1 MPDNYGGHDMKV
13 KELIAKLQEIDQELN
28 VVLTINDDG
37 ISSWTL
43 QTIDLGWEPS
53 GVVSL
58 ESNECI
64 MC

>member
-1 MPDNYGGHDMKV
+1 MKV

>member
-1 MPDNYGGHDMKV
+1 MKV
-13 KELIAKLQEIDQELN
+13 KDLIEKLQMVNQELE
-28 VVLTINDDG
+28 VVLTIHDHDD

-43 QTIDLGWEPS
+43 QTIDLGWELS

>member
-1 MPDNYGGHDMKV
+1 MKV
-13 KELIAKLQEIDQELN
+13 KELIEKLKEVDQELN
-28 VVLTINDDG
+28 VVLTINDGDVT
-37 ISSWTL
+37 SWEL
-43 QTIDLGWEPS
+43 QEIDLGWEVS

>member
-1 MPDNYGGHDMKV
+1 MKV
-13 KELIAKLQEIDQELN
+13 KDLIEKLQEVNQELD
-28 VVLTINDDG
+28 VVLTIHDEDV
-37 ISSWTL
+37 SSWTL